1 MTTETTS
8 ARDSHARLPQPRYA
22 RATAALIYVLSTL
35 TLAYPALGG
44 MFLINPNSDQY
55 IAGYAFRDFAAQ
67 SLRSGEGFPLWNPYL
82 YGGMPYVAAMHGDI
96 FYPTFLLRMFL
107 PTDVAMT
114 WGFIIHVVLA
124 GYFCFL
130 LLRALGLSYWACVIG
145 GLAYMLG
152 GNVAGLVSPGH
163 DGKLFVAALTPLT
176 LYMVTRFV
184 RDGRLWAWGLLA
196 LVVGLAALSP
206 HPQLFQYMLLV
217 GGAFALFIAFA
228 DPNARKLERKLVLRR
243 LAFALGA
250 IVLGSMIAAIQYLPV
265 AEYVDWSPRAG
276 GKKGWEHAIS
286 YSMPPSEL
294 FNTYLPQFTGMLDHY
309 WGVNNIHLHSEY
321 IGAAV
326 MVLAGLAWTRRHDAA
341 MRRTMWWATGMLVVA
356 VLWALGGNTPFYR
369 LVYAIVPGTKF
380 FRAPSIMLYVV
391 QFATAVLAALG
402 TERVL
407 RSDVSR
413 RYLIGWAV
421 AAIAIAVLAS
431 AGGLTSVAQSIA
443 PAQMAD
449 YVASNNGAVVAG
461 AWRSAICVFLA
472 LAALYLAQRQ
482 RIAPLHAAIALA
494 AVVLVDLW
502 SIERKYWMF
511 MPPAKQSYAA
521 NDITRYLNQQP
532 QPVRVLTGALGTP
545 HSPRDPYVGTNILG
559 GDGLMAHG
567 VRATLGYH
575 GNQLDRYDILAGR
588 ESGYQQIANP
598 NFWALSNSQFFLT
611 NIDSLPRLLPGTTPI
626 MGPVQSPVG
635 TSLYLYKLSGS
646 NPFAWV
652 APAIVK
658 ADDEATTN
666 TLLDP
671 RFNVRQVAIFA
682 NDADVKA
689 QQVTALPDPL
699 TIETSTSGYKPGHF
713 IIELSAPAPA
723 GSALIVSENY
733 YPGWSATV
741 DSKDIPVWRADMS
754 LMGVELPTGARR
766 LEFSFTSKP
775 YETGKL
781 ITLIALLLSVGA
793 WVAGAAMSRKR
804 GGATSGG

>member
-1 MTTETTS
+1 MTTETTPT
-8 ARDSHARLPQPRYA
+8 RDSRARQPRYA
-22 RATAALIYVLSTL
+22 RTTAALIYVVSAF
-35 TLAYPALGG
+35 TLAYPALRG

-55 IAGYAFRDFAAQ
+55 IAGFAFREFAAQ
-67 SLRSGEGFPLWNPYL
+67 SLKSGAGFPLWNPYL

-124 GYFCFL
+124 GYFCFV
-130 LLRALGLSYWACVIG
+130 LLRALGLSYWAAVIG

-163 DGKLFVAALTPLT
+163 DGKLFVAALTPLA
-176 LYMVTRFV
+176 LYLVTRFV

-196 LVVGLAALSP
+196 VVIGLAALSP

-228 DPNARKLERKLVLRR
+228 DPTVRKLERTLVLRR

-250 IVLGSMIAAIQYLPV
+250 IVLGSMIAAIQYMPV
-265 AEYVDWSPRAG
+265 MEYVDWSPRAG
-276 GKKGWEHAIS
+276 GKMGWEHAIS

-294 FNTYLPQFTGMLDHY
+294 FNTYLPQFTGMLNNY
-309 WGVNNIHLHSEY
+309 WGENRIHLHSEY

-326 MVLAGLAWTRRHDAA
+326 MVLAGLAWTRKSDVGT
-341 MRRTMWWATGMLVVA
+341 RRIMWWATGMLIVA

-402 TERVL
+402 AERVL
-407 RSDVSR
+407 RGEVSR
-413 RYLIGWAV
+413 RYVIGWAI
-421 AAIAIAVLAS
+421 AATAIALIAS
-431 AGGLTSVAQSIA
+431 AGGLTGVASSFA
-443 PAQMAD
+443 PAELAD
-449 YVASNNGAVVAG
+449 FVASNNGALIAG
-461 AWRSAICVFLA
+461 AWRSALFVFLA
-472 LAALYLAQRQ
+472 LAVLFLVRQQRLS
-482 RIAPLHAAIALA
+482 ALHAAISLA
-494 AVVLVDLW
+494 AVVLLDLW

-511 MPPAKQSYAA
+511 MPPADQSFAA
-521 NDITRYLNQQP
+521 NDITRFLNQQQ
-532 QPVRVLTGALGTP
+532 QPARVLVAALGDP
-545 HSPRDPYVGTNILG
+545 PRPRDPYVSTNILG
-559 GDGLMAHG
+559 GDGLMIHG
-567 VRATLGYH
+567 VRAALGYH

-588 ESGYQQIANP
+588 DNGYQQIANP
-598 NFWALSNSQFFLT
+598 NFWALANADFFLT
-611 NIDSLPRLLPGTTPI
+611 NVDSLPLAGVSRI
-626 MGPVQSPVG
+626 MGPVSSPVG
-635 TSLYLYKLSGS
+635 APLYLYRLAGS
-646 NPFAWV
+646 HPFSWV

-682 NDADVKA
+682 NDAGVKA
-689 QQVTALPDPL
+689 QQVTTLPDPL
-699 TIETSTSGYKPGHF
+699 PIETSTSDYKPGHF
-713 IIELSAPAPA
+713 VIDLNAPAPA

-733 YPGWSATV
+733 YPGWSATADGKAV
-741 DSKDIPVWRADMS
+741 QVWRADMS
-754 LMGVELPTGARR
+754 LMGIELPTGARK
-766 LEFSFTSKP
+766 LEFNFVSKP

-793 WVAGAAMSRKR
+793 WVAGAALSRRR